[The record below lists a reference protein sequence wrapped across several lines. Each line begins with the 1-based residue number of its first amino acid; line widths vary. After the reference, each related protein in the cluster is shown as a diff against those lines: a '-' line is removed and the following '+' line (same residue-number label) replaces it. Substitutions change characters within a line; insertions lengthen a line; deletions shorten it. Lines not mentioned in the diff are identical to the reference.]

1 MQQRKA
7 DEAAKLD
14 ALRGAARVG
23 FAAFDRG
30 EFRAFDSAEELEAY
44 LYDLSEKII
53 SRVGK

>member
-1 MQQRKA
+1 MQERKA

-14 ALRGAARVG
+14 ALRRAARVG
-23 FAAFDRG
+23 FDAFDRG